1 MVTNLPQEAKM
12 KWNEVTMTRNPEEK
26 LRLMGEF
33 LSLVPKHKG
42 TEKLCRQVKRQMAQ
56 IRDEQEKKKRLQ
68 QSRKGSAPSY
78 YVPKAGAAQIAVIGP
93 PNAGRS
99 SLLRAVTNSTVE
111 VTDWPFG
118 TTVPTP
124 GMLPYLDIQFQ
135 LVEIPPIVEG
145 SSEGKTEGFMNL
157 SSVRNADAIIVVVD
171 ITDDPSGNYLMVA
184 EELDN
189 ARILTAEPPGEVE
202 IEKRGH
208 GRDIQFIWEGELD
221 GCTKEEVV
229 ALLNEYKIRSALLRV
244 KGRVTLDVLED
255 AIFGNAV
262 YRPTLVIANKAD
274 LGYNQGTV
282 EQLRQSAAPLQVGV
296 CSFQKSKGL
305 KEALGRKLF
314 ELLGIVRIY
323 TKEPGKEPAK
333 EPIVAKGAVTVG
345 DLAKMIHNEFYERFK
360 YARIWGPSA
369 KFDNEKV
376 GLDRELLDGTVIQIY
391 L

>member
-1 MVTNLPQEAKM
+1 
-12 KWNEVTMTRNPEEK
+12 MTRNPEER

-33 LSLVPKHKG
+33 LGLVPKHKG
-42 TEKLCRQVKRQMAQ
+42 TEKLCSQVRRQMAQ
-56 IRDEQEKKKRLQ
+56 IRDEQEKQKRQ
-68 QSRKGSAPSY
+68 QQARKGSAHSI
-78 YVPKAGAAQIAVIGP
+78 YVQKAGAAQIAVIGP

-99 SLLRAVTNSTVE
+99 SLLRAVTNSSVE

-145 SSEGKTEGFMNL
+145 SSEGRAEGFMNL
-157 SSVRNADAIIVVVD
+157 SSTRNADGIIIVVD
-171 ITDDPSGNYLMVA
+171 LSDDPSGNYLMVA

-221 GCTKEEVV
+221 GCTSEEVV
-229 ALLNEYKIRSALLRV
+229 ALLSEYKIKSALLRIR
-244 KGRVTLDVLED
+244 GRVTLDVVEG

-262 YRPTLVIANKAD
+262 YRPTLVLANKAD
-274 LGYNQGTV
+274 LGYVQGTV
-282 EQLRQSAAPLQVGV
+282 DQLRQAAAPLQVGV
-296 CSFQKSKGL
+296 CSFQKTKGL
-305 KEALGRKLF
+305 QEALGRKLF

-323 TKEPGKEPAK
+323 TKEPGMEPAK
-333 EPIVAKGAVTVG
+333 EPVVARGSVTVG
-345 DLAKMIHNEFYERFK
+345 ELARMIHNDFYERFK

-376 GLDRELLDGTVIQIY
+376 GLDRELKDGTVVQLY
-391 L
+391 T